1 MENIYVVLSFILA
14 PIALYA
20 LNKCY
25 EPQKYQVQIYFEHFE
40 SVEVEL
46 FAEKLYGNSYPSITE
61 LLKNENMI
69 HGDYFVYKEGE
80 EWIDIPMREVT
91 QIKMKRIGGKET
103 KESDCSFTEKAKI
116 LFKKF
121 WTKK

>member
-1 MENIYVVLSFILA
+1 MDCIYVFLGFILA
-14 PIALYA
+14 AAMLFTF
-20 LNKCY
+20 NKCD

-69 HGDYFVYKEGE
+69 HGNYFVYKEGE
-80 EWIDIPMREVT
+80 EWIEIPMKEVT
-91 QIKMKRIGGKET
+91 QIKMKKIGGKVT

-116 LFKKF
+116 LFRKA

>member
-25 EPQKYQVQIYFEHFE
+25 EPQKYQVKIYLEHFE
-40 SVEVEL
+40 SVEVVL
-46 FAEKLYGNSYPSITE
+46 SSEKLYENSYPSITE

-69 HGDYFVYKEGE
+69 HRNYFVYKEGE
-80 EWIDIPMREVT
+80 AWVEVPMREV
-91 QIKMKRIGGKET
+91 KRMEMK
-103 KESDCSFTEKAKI
+103 KI
-116 LFKKF
+116 DRKG
-121 WTKK
+121 TKKWSLFHKKRNDTI